1 MDMQVRTVPDALSF
15 LHYGVGISCRPEKNS
30 GQVPVQC
37 GLQPSVP
44 LSGGCKGP
52 YGLRA
57 GRSRT
62 TRYLVAALTALWVVG
77 AQASPPNISRIDSQ
91 RDLMGPILRGATAVP
106 VSRSQRNVNFGPRE
120 AGQIDSIRRTD
131 TLAPIHKMLGHEPV
145 STGQPPAAD
154 PADRV
159 LLPAVVG
166 KASPPA
172 MQTPGSACST
182 PPVPQGYRA
191 LPFDIQSLVGALGT
205 ESDSRSPHRTP
216 RIKAKALLCLDCST
230 NKVVLAQNVD
240 EPLPIAS
247 ITKLLTAML
256 VVTRMDP
263 GTVVEVPQ
271 DIVQVPRHRVGLKPG
286 DHITVKDL
294 LHGLLIESGN
304 DCAELLARAYSP
316 GGKDGFVGA
325 LNALAS
331 RLGARNTTMRTP
343 SGLDV
348 KIITGRKDSQEF
360 TARRSNVASAR
371 DVALIAQKAFQYP
384 TISGISTLRSYT
396 FKTLNPKPR
405 TYSLRTNDRLLG
417 TRLPVSGA
425 KTGYTDA
432 AGRCIVARFQNETVN
447 YMVVVLNTSHHFS
460 AAEKIYRWA
469 SSM

>member
-1 MDMQVRTVPDALSF
+1 MDMSVMTVPAALSF
-15 LHYGVGISCRPEKNS
+15 LYYHVRISYGHAKNS
-30 GQVPVQC
+30 GQGPVQSC
-37 GLQPSVP
+37 LQPSVP
-44 LSGGCKGP
+44 LSGACAGP
-52 YGLRA
+52 YGLSA
-57 GRSRT
+57 GRLRT
-62 TRYLVAALTALWVVG
+62 TRYLVMALTALWVVG
-77 AQASPPNISRIDSQ
+77 AQASPPDINRVDSQ
-91 RDLMGPILRGATAVP
+91 RDLMGPILRGTTAVP
-106 VSRSQRNVNFGPRE
+106 VSRSQPGGNSGPRE
-120 AGQIDSIRRTD
+120 SGKMAPIPRIGAS
-131 TLAPIHKMLGHEPV
+131 APIHKMLRHEPV
-145 STGQPPAAD
+145 SSGQPPAVD
-154 PADRV
+154 PAGRV
-159 LLPAVVG
+159 FQPAVEG
-166 KASPPA
+166 EASPPPVH
-172 MQTPGSACST
+172 TPGAACPT
-182 PPVPQGYRA
+182 PSVPQRYRT

-205 ESDSRSPHRTP
+205 ESNSRYPHRTP
-216 RIKAKALLCLDCST
+216 RIKAKALLCLDCAS

-256 VVTRMDP
+256 VVTRMDLRK
-263 GTVVEVPQ
+263 VVEVPQ
-271 DIVQVPRHRVGLKPG
+271 DIVLVPRHRVGLKPG

-331 RLGARNTTMRTP
+331 RLGAHNTTLRTP

-384 TISGISTLRSYT
+384 TISEISTLRSYT

-432 AGRCIVARFQNETVN
+432 AGRCIVARFQNATAN